1 MKVKEVMSVRTYY
14 VTMETVNGDFQY
26 RTDWTGSWEFLNGSI
41 WETIDDT
48 EILEKTLTEYWETQK
63 EG

>member
-1 MKVKEVMSVRTYY
+1 MSVHTYY

-26 RTDWTGSWEFLNGSI
+26 RTDWTGYWEFLNGSI
-41 WETIDDT
+41 WENVDDT
-48 EILEKTLTEYWETQK
+48 EILQKTLTEYWETKK